1 MVKVTIEKDGKL
13 SREIEGKVLFLI
25 VQGEPGK
32 IKAGVIGKANGAGD
46 IVAAMSIGMAEI
58 VRGLDLEPAEKK
70 SVRKNDRKICPRDC
84 GRGFGKSGIRECTVA
99 LR

>member
-25 VQGEPGK
+25 VQGEPGE

-58 VRGLDLEPAEKK
+58 VGGLDLEPAEKRAFAK
-70 SVRKNDRKICPRDC
+70 TIAKFVPEIVEEDL
-84 GRGFGKSGIRECTVA
+84 GRAVSENVQ
-99 LR
+99 

>member
-25 VQGEPGK
+25 VQGEPGE

-46 IVAAMSIGMAEI
+46 IVVAMSIGMAEI
-58 VRGLDLEPAEKK
+58 VGGLDLEPAEKRAFAK
-70 SVRKNDRKICPRDC
+70 TIAKFVPEIVEEDL
-84 GRGFGKSGIRECTVA
+84 GRAVSENVQ
-99 LR
+99 

>member
-13 SREIEGKVLFLI
+13 SREIEGKMLYLI
-25 VQGEPGK
+25 MQGEDDG

-58 VRGLDLEPAEKK
+58 VGGLDLEPAEKRAFAK
-70 SVRKNDRKICPRDC
+70 TIAKFVPEVVEKDL
-84 GRGFGKSGIRECTVA
+84 GRAVSENVQ
-99 LR
+99 